1 MQSLSSTLKATLFV
15 KHTSVKGNNKII
27 ESDKKFVKSF
37 ICIDLPV
44 SNVVFF
50 VDFSTVVGSVWVVRL
65 LWVRLSVGKV
75 EFGVRMGGMVVV
87 GSVLVGGLGLGDT
100 VVGLVGVL
108 IGLLHLG
115 RCLDVGI
122 VVGLSEGG
130 IVVVG
135 GNVVVKALG
144 GKVSVVVC
152 MCGNVAVGGI
162 VGISFKVA
170 VGGIVGVSG
179 KVAVGCVVIISGE
192 VVVGGIVGISVEVT
206 VGGIFSFG
214 AMAVGGGNVTVGLGF
229 GSTVVVNVVDV
240 VCAFCFCC
248 VLSGGV
254 VDPDL
259 LLGRLRS
266 LTKSSAG
273 FSSFLCFLLLWLCL
287 THFHSPLSQSQQHFL
302 VRLLQ

>member
-1 MQSLSSTLKATLFV
+1 MSFV
-15 KHTSVKGNNKII
+15 KHKSVKGNNKSI
-27 ESDKKFVKSF
+27 ESDEKFIKSF
-37 ICIDLPV
+37 
-44 SNVVFF
+44 VFF

-65 LWVRLSVGKV
+65 LWVVLSVGKV
-75 EFGVRMGGMVVV
+75 EFRVRMGGMVVV
-87 GSVLVGGLGLGDT
+87 GGVLAGGLGLSNT

-115 RCLDVGI
+115 RCLGAGI

-144 GKVSVVVC
+144 GKVDVVVC
-152 MCGNVAVGGI
+152 MCGNVPVGGI
-162 VGISFKVA
+162 VGISVKVA
-170 VGGIVGVSG
+170 VGGTVGVSG

-192 VVVGGIVGISVEVT
+192 VVVGGIVGISVEVIVGIGVEVI

-214 AMAVGGGNVTVGLGF
+214 AMAVGGGNVAVGLGF

-240 VCAFCFCC
+240 VCPFCFCC
-248 VLSGGV
+248 VLGGGV

-259 LLGRLRS
+259 LLDRLQS
-266 LTKSSAG
+266 STKSTT
-273 FSSFLCFLLLWLCL
+273 FSCETFTIAS
-287 THFHSPLSQSQQHFL
+287 
-302 VRLLQ
+302 

>member
-1 MQSLSSTLKATLFV
+1 MIKVF
-15 KHTSVKGNNKII
+15 
-27 ESDKKFVKSF
+27 F
-37 ICIDLPV
+37 
-44 SNVVFF
+44 VVFF

-65 LWVRLSVGKV
+65 LWVVLSVGKV

-87 GSVLVGGLGLGDT
+87 GGVLAGGLGLGNT

-115 RCLDVGI
+115 RCLGAGI

-130 IVVVG
+130 IVVMG

-144 GKVSVVVC
+144 GKVDVVVC

-162 VGISFKVA
+162 VGISVKVAVGGIVGVSGKVDVVVCMCGNVAVGGIVRISVKVA

-192 VVVGGIVGISVEVT
+192 VVVGGIVGISVEVI

-240 VCAFCFCC
+240 VCPFCFCC
-248 VLSGGV
+248 VLGGGV
-254 VDPDL
+254 VDPNL
-259 LLGRLRS
+259 LLDRLRS
-266 LTKSSAG
+266 STKSTTFPCETFTIAS
-273 FSSFLCFLLLWLCL
+273 
-287 THFHSPLSQSQQHFL
+287 
-302 VRLLQ
+302 

>member
-1 MQSLSSTLKATLFV
+1 M
-15 KHTSVKGNNKII
+15 
-27 ESDKKFVKSF
+27 KSF

-65 LWVRLSVGKV
+65 LRVILSVGKV

-87 GSVLVGGLGLGDT
+87 GGVLAGGLGLGYT
-100 VVGLVGVL
+100 VVGLVSVL

-115 RCLDVGI
+115 RCLGVGI

-135 GNVVVKALG
+135 GNIVVKALG
-144 GKVSVVVC
+144 GKVNVVVC
-152 MCGNVAVGGI
+152 MCGNVVVGGI
-162 VGISFKVA
+162 VGICVKVA

-179 KVAVGCVVIISGE
+179 RVAVGCVVIISVE
-192 VVVGGIVGISVEVT
+192 VVVGGIVGISVEGT

-214 AMAVGGGNVTVGLGF
+214 AMAVGGGNVVVGMGF

-240 VCAFCFCC
+240 VCPFCFCC
-248 VLSGGV
+248 VLGGNV

-259 LLGRLRS
+259 LLDRLRS

-273 FSSFLCFLLLWLCL
+273 FSSFSLALFNSSLRFVCSGEVDGSPDWSSLSLLFIWLNPDSCIIFLII
-287 THFHSPLSQSQQHFL
+287 
-302 VRLLQ
+302 

>member
-1 MQSLSSTLKATLFV
+1 M
-15 KHTSVKGNNKII
+15 
-27 ESDKKFVKSF
+27 KSF
-37 ICIDLPV
+37 
-44 SNVVFF
+44 VFS

-65 LWVRLSVGKV
+65 LWVVLSVGKV

-87 GSVLVGGLGLGDT
+87 GGVLAGGLGLGNT

-115 RCLDVGI
+115 RCLGAGI
-122 VVGLSEGG
+122 VGLSEGG

-144 GKVSVVVC
+144 GKVDVVVC

-162 VGISFKVA
+162 VGISVKVA

-192 VVVGGIVGISVEVT
+192 VVVGGIVGISVEVI

-214 AMAVGGGNVTVGLGF
+214 AMAVGGGNVAVGGGNVAVGGGNVAVGLGF

-240 VCAFCFCC
+240 VCPFCFCC
-248 VLSGGV
+248 VLGGGV

-259 LLGRLRS
+259 LLDRLRS
-266 LTKSSAG
+266 STKSTTFPCETFTIAS
-273 FSSFLCFLLLWLCL
+273 
-287 THFHSPLSQSQQHFL
+287 
-302 VRLLQ
+302 